1 MIGKQAFG
9 RTGHLS
15 MRTILG
21 AAALAH
27 VTQNQADNAIELA
40 LSHGVNHVDT
50 ASSYGDS
57 ELLLGS
63 WIRRNNKSFFLATKT
78 GERSASK
85 ARTDLYRS
93 LDRLQVEQID
103 LWQLHCLVDAEDWE
117 VAFGPGGVVELA
129 IEARSEK
136 LVRYIGVTGHGLNAP
151 QMHLR
156 SLDRFDFD
164 AVMVSYNY
172 LLAQN
177 PRYLADF
184 NALWEVCKSRNIAM
198 QTCKTIARGLWGDQ
212 PRTRTTWYQPVEGQ
226 ADIDR
231 LVHWVLSHRS
241 LFLSTASDIHLLPK
255 ILDAANRFTTPPLDE
270 EMQEL
275 VTRLGMAP
283 IFV

>member
-21 AAALAH
+21 GAALAH
-27 VTQNQADNAIELA
+27 VTQDEADAAIELA
-40 LSHGVNHVDT
+40 LAHGLNHVDT

-57 ELLLGS
+57 EVLLGS

-93 LDRLQVEQID
+93 LDRLQVQQID
-103 LWQLHCLVDAEDWE
+103 LWQVHCLVDPEDWE

-129 IEARSEK
+129 TEARNEK
-136 LVRYIGVTGHGLNAP
+136 LVRYIGITAHGLNAP
-151 QMHLR
+151 QMLQR

-164 AVMVSYNY
+164 SVMVAYNY
-172 LLAQN
+172 VLAQN
-177 PRYLADF
+177 PQYLADF
-184 NALWEVCKSRNIAM
+184 NALWEI
-198 QTCKTIARGLWGDQ
+198 CKTRNTAVQTSKAIVRGPWGDHR
-212 PRTRTTWYQPVEGQ
+212 RTRSTWYRPVENQ

-231 LVHWVLSHRS
+231 LVHWVLSHRG
-241 LFLSTASDIHLLPK
+241 LFLSTVSDTKLLPK
-255 ILDAANRFTTPPLDE
+255 VLDAANRFTTPPPDE

-275 VTRLGMAP
+275 TTRLELAP